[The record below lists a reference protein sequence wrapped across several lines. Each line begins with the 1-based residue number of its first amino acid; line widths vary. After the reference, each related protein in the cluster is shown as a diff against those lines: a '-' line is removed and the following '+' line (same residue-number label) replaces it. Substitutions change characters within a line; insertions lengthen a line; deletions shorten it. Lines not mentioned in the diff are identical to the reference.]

1 MFLDITSSG
10 RLNTGGGRV
19 KVTNETKSVLYS
31 LSILIISAVAIATL
45 GLLPGIGAAIGVAQ
59 ASKGDVS

>member
-1 MFLDITSSG
+1 MKIS
-10 RLNTGGGRV
+10 
-19 KVTNETKSVLYS
+19 NEGKSVLYS

-59 ASKGDVS
+59 ASKGDIS

>member
-1 MFLDITSSG
+1 MS
-10 RLNTGGGRV
+10 
-19 KVTNETKSVLYS
+19 NEGKSIIYS

-59 ASKGDVS
+59 ASKGDIS